1 MKQHYKQ
8 NWPHNTR
15 LSIQL
20 AQWPLPMGDSVWLF
34 YFKFGAVLRHGNTH
48 HVVFALLTS
57 SGPIF
62 SHKWQKHFNGHVTE
76 AQSATASAT
85 LGAVA
90 VFLLLLLLLL
100 LVKIAGKYSL
110 ETKIQMKILL
120 NSIGQTLQEHGAST
134 HSTARQC
141 SWECVGAETYV
152 CVNATWRPFGNGRR
166 NKRPKIALPFLRAI
180 CFAEILWKF
189 LGRTGSRATVGQLH
203 GRTDRRAGTGCHV
216 GDIWPN
222 CALMCVC
229 ARVCVCQSKLP
240 TANGHKCFIY
250 FYLLHVRWFLIVI

>member
-1 MKQHYKQ
+1 MLSKCCISIQTLRFKRRFSHTVDASLSVSFIMARLMKQHYKQ

-20 AQWPLPMGDSVWLF
+20 AQWPLPMGAVWLF

-100 LVKIAGKYSL
+100 VKIAGKYSL

-120 NSIGQTLQEHGAST
+120 NSIGQTLQEHGPST
-134 HSTARQC
+134 HCTA
-141 SWECVGAETYV
+141 
-152 CVNATWRPFGNGRR
+152 
-166 NKRPKIALPFLRAI
+166 
-180 CFAEILWKF
+180 
-189 LGRTGSRATVGQLH
+189 
-203 GRTDRRAGTGCHV
+203 
-216 GDIWPN
+216 
-222 CALMCVC
+222 M
-229 ARVCVCQSKLP
+229 
-240 TANGHKCFIY
+240 
-250 FYLLHVRWFLIVI
+250 